1 MDITALE
8 GASVTWATGQFNRR
22 SGTSANRTR
31 SSADLAAVLHAARV
45 RLVVEIRCFPGSRRN
60 PQFTRDRVADE
71 LPALGLAYD
80 WRGEALG
87 GRRRLEPGNWHA
99 AWTSPAFRA
108 ELHRKFNCKVGVVLN
123 NRPGLLRL
131 VAMTG
136 ALRHRSRA
144 KNVAKRISV

>member
-1 MDITALE
+1 MSDGPVQPTVWNV
-8 GASVTWATGQFNRR
+8 GH
-22 SGTSANRTR
+22 RTR
-31 SSADLAAVLHAARV
+31 SPVGYLAAVLHAAGV
-45 RLVVEIRCFPGSRRN
+45 RLVVDIRRFPGSRRN
-60 PQFTRDRVADE
+60 PQFARNRLADE

-99 AWTSPAFRA
+99 AWTSPAFRP
-108 ELHRKFNCKVGVVLN
+108 ELPCKDPCKVRVVLN
-123 NRPGLLRL
+123 DRPGLLRL

-136 ALRHRSRA
+136 ALRHRSPA